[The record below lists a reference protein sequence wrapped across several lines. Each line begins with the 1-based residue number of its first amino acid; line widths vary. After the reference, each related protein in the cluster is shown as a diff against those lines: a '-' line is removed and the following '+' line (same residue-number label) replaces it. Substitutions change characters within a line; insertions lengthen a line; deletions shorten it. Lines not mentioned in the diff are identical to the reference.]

1 MSTKYR
7 AHRSNLKP
15 FSKPYVI
22 VIAGY
27 VGSGKSAV
35 AVSLSKS
42 LENAPILFFDHYEK
56 YIEWPQDMN
65 RWIKEGADPNQIRIP
80 RLKEDL
86 LSLLQAIPI
95 TDPLEGNAIA
105 PSKYILIEEPSGRE
119 RGEIREYI
127 DWVVYVDVP
136 QDVCVIR
143 LVERVI
149 DMEVWNAKGSFE
161 GETKEDL
168 VHQLNA
174 VATWITHYQRT
185 RPMYMLGS
193 QMAQQ
198 HANIVVNGMKTV
210 KELTTEILNEIEDRQ
225 AIGHKQ
231 MERKEFT

>member
-1 MSTKYR
+1 MSAKYR
-7 AHRSNLKP
+7 AQRSNLKP

-35 AVSLSKS
+35 AVRLSKI

-65 RWIKEGADPNQIRIP
+65 RWIKEGADPNQIQIP
-80 RLKEDL
+80 KLKEDL
-86 LSLLQAIPI
+86 LSLLRGRPI
-95 TDPLEGNAIA
+95 TDPLEGKSIA

-119 RGEIREYI
+119 RGEISEYI
-127 DWVVYVDVP
+127 DLVVYIDVP

-143 LVERVI
+143 LVERAI
-149 DMEVWNAKGSFE
+149 DMEVWNAKGSFQ
-161 GETKEDL
+161 GKTKDDL
-168 VHQLNA
+168 VCQLNA

-198 HANIVVNGMKTV
+198 HADIVVNGMKAV
-210 KELTTEILNEIEDRQ
+210 EELTTDILNEIKHKQ

-231 MERKEFT
+231 IV